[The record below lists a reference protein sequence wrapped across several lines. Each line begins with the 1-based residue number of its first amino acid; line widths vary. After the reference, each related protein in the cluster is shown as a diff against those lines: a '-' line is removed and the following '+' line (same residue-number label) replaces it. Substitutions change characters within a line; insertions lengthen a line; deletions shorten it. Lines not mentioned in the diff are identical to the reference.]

1 MTLRR
6 FHLLRLDPFVK
17 FSASR
22 VCVWLH
28 VQSCDFVLTRAQ
40 HTFVCF
46 CLCACVLVQ
55 VFFFFFCVCS
65 CCMCQ
70 KAERQTASVSVS
82 AGCPGDWCARKQ
94 SEELLTRERQTGWLL
109 LAFDGQISNSTS
121 VHLTSSFLLHL
132 IWCFSFMTLLKISY
146 LMCVDHRS
154 YGIIWAITI
163 TFPHIFL
170 IYSYLVFFVEMWFN
184 LFFTAIKW
192 GFFKKLKYL

>member
-1 MTLRR
+1 MRHDSQTV
-6 FHLLRLDPFVK
+6 P
-17 FSASR
+17 SASSR
-22 VCVWLH
+22 PICQIFSISCVRLTARSVVWLCAYKSAAHFCVFLFVCV
-28 VQSCDFVLTRAQ
+28 
-40 HTFVCF
+40 CF
-46 CLCACVLVQ
+46 GAG
-55 VFFFFFCVCS
+55 FFFFCVCS

-94 SEELLTRERQTGWLL
+94 SEELLTRERQTRWLL

-170 IYSYLVFFVEMWFN
+170 IYAYLVFFVEMWFN

-192 GFFKKLKYL
+192 GFF